1 MIGRLSGRL
10 VAKQAA
16 ELLLD
21 VQGVGYEVMVPL
33 SLLTQLPEL
42 GEPLI
47 LHTHLQVRED
57 AHQLYGFA
65 QTKERQLFRLLIKV
79 NGVGPKL
86 ALAVLSAMQVDH
98 FVSLVEQQ
106 DVSALVRL
114 PGVGKKTAE
123 RLVIEMRDRL
133 KGWSSETKVAGSSTT
148 VVAEPQVLA
157 EQDAQAA
164 LVSLGYSTAETQRVL
179 NKLRGQGLS
188 SEDLIRQALQQ
199 LFTPK

>member
-133 KGWSSETKVAGSSTT
+133 KGWSSETKVSGSSTS
-148 VVAEPQVLA
+148 VVAEPQVSA

>member
-133 KGWSSETKVAGSSTT
+133 KGWSSETKVKGSSTS
-148 VVAEPQVLA
+148 VVAEPQVSA

-179 NKLRGQGLS
+179 NKLRGQGLG
-188 SEDLIRQALQQ
+188 SEDLIRQALKQ

>member
-133 KGWSSETKVAGSSTT
+133 KGWSSETKVKGSSTS
-148 VVAEPQVLA
+148 VVAEPQISA

>member
-133 KGWSSETKVAGSSTT
+133 KGWSSETKVTGSSAS
-148 VVAEPQVLA
+148 VVAEPQVSA